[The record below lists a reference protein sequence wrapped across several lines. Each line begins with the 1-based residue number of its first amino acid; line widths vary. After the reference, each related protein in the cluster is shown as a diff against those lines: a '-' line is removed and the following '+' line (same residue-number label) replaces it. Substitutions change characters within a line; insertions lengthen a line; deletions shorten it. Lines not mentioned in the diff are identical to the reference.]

1 MKTFFEYRV
10 KRGKR
15 FEIGNHLGNVVNVV
29 TDRKIAIQDQ
39 VDPTKVAYYQAEVI
53 MQADYYPF
61 GMSMNGRFGNSDAY
75 NFGFQGQQKVDEI
88 SGEGNHY
95 TAEYWEYDP
104 RLGRR
109 WNLDPKYLAGESRYS
124 TFSNNPIMYVDPLGD
139 FRTKFGANVYKF
151 FHGGEVSKAKGGERA
166 GEYFVGKEV
175 EYNGEGVGTSYQ
187 RTFDSKLSS
196 VAEYVRGGLGAFANF
211 NLFLIGGGGNQT
223 YKEGSFE
230 ADEMASSP
238 GIQKGIEALKRQLR
252 LDKKNTSTE
261 FGYKFSP
268 DPKNVLNKTLET
280 GNPLN
285 GFDKENKEAHIDAF
299 KDQSWTKLYVGGY
312 GDAKISKI
320 DANTVKIIIE
330 NKTTANS
337 FLGHIGPMIFGDKK
351 GEKIFNNLWNKS
363 PFLNTLNQRFEFT
376 VLLR

>member
-1 MKTFFEYRV
+1 M
-10 KRGKR
+10 
-15 FEIGNHLGNVVNVV
+15 
-29 TDRKIAIQDQ
+29 
-39 VDPTKVAYYQAEVI
+39 
-53 MQADYYPF
+53 
-61 GMSMNGRFGNSDAY
+61 
-75 NFGFQGQQKVDEI
+75 
-88 SGEGNHY
+88 
-95 TAEYWEYDP
+95 
-104 RLGRR
+104 
-109 WNLDPKYLAGESRYS
+109 
-124 TFSNNPIMYVDPLGD
+124 
-139 FRTKFGANVYKF
+139 YKF
-151 FHGGEVSKAKGGERA
+151 FHGGTVDKDDKGQWYVNRNSVENGVVIVRPWVYESKVS
-166 GEYFVGKEV
+166 
-175 EYNGEGVGTSYQ
+175 SI
-187 RTFDSKLSS
+187 
-196 VAEYVRGGLGAFANF
+196 AEYIRGGLGAFANF

-223 YKEGSFE
+223 YKEGFFE

-238 GIQKGIEALKRQLR
+238 GIQKGIEALKAQG
-252 LDKKNTSTE
+252 KTSAK
-261 FGYKFSP
+261 FGYDFSP

-320 DANTVKIIIE
+320 DANTVKIIIK

-376 VLLR
+376 VPLR